1 MTDRQRVYCGIC
13 VVFSGRD
20 NIPTVM
26 YTYFMSY
33 NNIVRNQVEGL
44 LVIERDVLTRVRP
57 VRH

>member
-1 MTDRQRVYCGIC
+1 M
-13 VVFSGRD
+13 FSGRD
-20 NIPTVM
+20 NIPTGI

-33 NNIVRNQVEGL
+33 NNIVINQLEGL